1 MPSVGGL
8 RITLATLIAFAAL
21 SATTWPLARSADAAT
36 LDAAEGD
43 LQAQVNA
50 FRAGRGLSTL
60 AVSDTLTA
68 AAKWMATDMSVQNY
82 FAHTSLDGRTPAQRM
97 ADAGYPATATWTGEA
112 IAAGTRG
119 APGSRRTSAPRA
131 RSTSRAPTSR
141 TPGSAPRGPRRRRRR
156 TSVPGRSAGSSSPSA
171 PPRRRASTRSRS
183 AASSTGRPGSRT
195 PGCTG
200 RSPSGS
206 GLRRAHSP
214 QKRLERFQERL
225 WAIAV
230 DEMAGARKAFHGEVA
245 HRFLEAPLRVVV
257 ES

>member
-97 ADAGYPATATWTGEA
+97 ADAGYPATATWTGEDL
-112 IAAGTRG
+112 AAGYTRAQDG
-119 APGSRRTSAPRA
+119 LS
-131 RSTSRAPTSR
+131 
-141 TPGSAPRGPRRRRRR
+141 
-156 TSVPGRSAGSSSPSA
+156 GRSASPAHYAVLVNPVYRAIGIGRAYAGASQYGWDWAMDVGGIVDRGAIVA
-171 PPRRRASTRSRS
+171 PD
-183 AASSTGRPGSRT
+183 
-195 PGCTG
+195 
-200 RSPSGS
+200 S
-206 GLRRAHSP
+206 GLH
-214 QKRLERFQERL
+214 
-225 WAIAV
+225 
-230 DEMAGARKAFHGEVA
+230 
-245 HRFLEAPLRVVV
+245 APL
-257 ES
+257 SGPSPDPALP